1 MEFNNITPLTP
12 ESVSMDNTTHT
23 FNIPLYQRLFEW
35 SEPQLKGLLSDLLS
49 HFLEGK
55 TTPYFIGM
63 MTGNETTP
71 VDLIDGQQRFTTIM
85 LLAIVLRDFY
95 DEWNK
100 LAVVGRLTFSA
111 RPNDNKYLESLIKKE
126 CVDKSSE
133 NKQIRNGCEIIRH
146 FVESQLPPE
155 ISKEEYAKRVFIQLT
170 FFVNKL
176 PSGYCENPRK
186 LNQYF
191 EAMNSSG
198 RSLEQHE
205 KLKVD
210 LLSRA
215 GNIPDKSSL
224 NNIWNIC
231 EKMHKPVFYSSEEEL
246 PLSKVD
252 NSISQLLSGQVSL
265 SMISEELSSEIETRN
280 TLTIEQIRV
289 SSQAP
294 VAKENIYASSSIINF
309 EELLLLALDITLGQN
324 KNYNR
329 GKLEERFHALNQN
342 EIPNFYK
349 TLIICRLVLDRFIVR
364 VVKEGQRNRYVLKIS
379 ESESDKSKENQL
391 RQYQSMLYA
400 SGSSEVHLWLTP
412 YVKWI
417 IDFFEHNF
425 HAPNPEMQ
433 FEQLRKIDESIPS
446 HKFPDVDIL
455 RFHKSASIYLFQ
467 RLDYIL
473 WERCAINGDDTI
485 PQEYVSLIKD
495 FTFSTNRSV
504 EHFQPQNES
513 HNEAWPDNYDD
524 VIDPINTFGNLAL
537 ISSSFNSEQ
546 SNDNENLKIARIA
559 EHIDRRQIQSI
570 KLLLMYDLAIKNNR
584 HWSVDIA
591 VNHGKKMMEI
601 LKKSYL

>member
-1 MEFNNITPLTP
+1 M
-12 ESVSMDNTTHT
+12 
-23 FNIPLYQRLFEW
+23 
-35 SEPQLKGLLSDLLS
+35 
-49 HFLEGK
+49 
-55 TTPYFIGM
+55 
-63 MTGNETTP
+63 
-71 VDLIDGQQRFTTIM
+71 
-85 LLAIVLRDFY
+85 
-95 DEWNK
+95 
-100 LAVVGRLTFSA
+100 
-111 RPNDNKYLESLIKKE
+111 
-126 CVDKSSE
+126 
-133 NKQIRNGCEIIRH
+133 
-146 FVESQLPPE
+146 
-155 ISKEEYAKRVFIQLT
+155 
-170 FFVNKL
+170 
-176 PSGYCENPRK
+176 GYGENPRK

-215 GNIPDKSSL
+215 GNITDKSSL

-252 NSISQLLSGQVSL
+252 NSISQLLSEQVSL
-265 SMISEELSSEIETRN
+265 PMISEELSSEIETRN

-294 VAKENIYASSSIINF
+294 VAKNNIYDSSSIINF

-417 IDFFEHNF
+417 IDFFEENF
-425 HAPNPEMQ
+425 YAPEPEMQ

-446 HKFPDVDIL
+446 HKLPDVDIL

-473 WERCAINGDDTI
+473 WERCAINGDATI
-485 PQEYVSLIKD
+485 PKEYESLIKD
-495 FTFSTNRSV
+495 FNFSTNRSV

-513 HNEAWPDNYDD
+513 HNETWPYNYDD

-537 ISSSFNSEQ
+537 ISTSFNSEQ

-570 KLLLMYDLAIKNNR
+570 KLLLMYDLALKNNR
-584 HWSVDIA
+584 HWTVDIA
-591 VNHGKKMMEI
+591 VNHGKKMMKI